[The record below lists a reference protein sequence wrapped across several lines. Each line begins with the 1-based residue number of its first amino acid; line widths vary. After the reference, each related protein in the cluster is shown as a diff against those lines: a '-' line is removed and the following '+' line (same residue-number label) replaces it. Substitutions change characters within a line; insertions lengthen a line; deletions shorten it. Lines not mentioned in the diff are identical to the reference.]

1 MNTSFIGHS
10 SNGEQ
15 SERLERLARYFLTSN
30 KLFNALRLEFIRFD
44 LLRVEVRIPFNG
56 EFELASGE
64 GLSTGIITT
73 ALDSIFGLVVLA
85 NLEQLAPVATI
96 GLNVDFTSTPRRG
109 ESVICHA
116 EYGGSSEQVA
126 HVRGHVV
133 GEEHGKVF
141 AFGSAT
147 FMIGTRG
154 PAINPISRA

>member
-1 MNTSFIGHS
+1 MQNNLVDNLSA
-10 SNGEQ
+10 NAQ
-15 SERLERLARYFLTSN
+15 SDRLHILARYFLTSN
-30 KLFNALRLEFIRFD
+30 LLFESLRLEFIHFD
-44 LLRVEVRIPFNG
+44 ASRAEIRIPFNG

-133 GEEHGKVF
+133 GEEHGKMF

-154 PAINPISRA
+154 PAINPIS

>member
-30 KLFNALRLEFIRFD
+30 KLFKSLRLEFIRFD
-44 LLRVEVRIPFNG
+44 LLRVEVRIPFNR
-56 EFELASGE
+56 EFELASDQ
-64 GLSTGIITT
+64 GLSTGILTT

-85 NLEQLAPVATI
+85 NLEELAPVATI

-133 GEEHGKVF
+133 GEEHGKMF

-154 PAINPISRA
+154 PAINPIS

>member
-15 SERLERLARYFLTSN
+15 SERLERLAGYFLTSN
-30 KLFNALRLEFIRFD
+30 KLFKALRLEFIRFD

-116 EYGGSSEQVA
+116 EYGGSTEQVA

-133 GEEHGKVF
+133 GEEHGKMF

-154 PAINPISRA
+154 PAINPIS

>member
-30 KLFNALRLEFIRFD
+30 KLFKSLRLEFIRFD

-56 EFELASGE
+56 EFELASDE
-64 GLSTGIITT
+64 GLSTGILTT

-85 NLEQLAPVATI
+85 NLKQLAPVATI

-133 GEEHGKVF
+133 GEEHGKMF

-154 PAINPISRA
+154 PAINPIS

>member
-1 MNTSFIGHS
+1 MNTSFVGHS

-15 SERLERLARYFLTSN
+15 SEHLERLARYFLTSN
-30 KLFNALRLEFIRFD
+30 KLFRALRLEFIRFD

-56 EFELASGE
+56 EFELASDE

-85 NLEQLAPVATI
+85 NLKELAPVATI

-133 GEEHGKVF
+133 GEEHGKMF

-154 PAINPISRA
+154 PAINPIS

>member
-30 KLFNALRLEFIRFD
+30 KLFKSLRLEFIRFD
-44 LLRVEVRIPFNG
+44 LLRVEVRIPFNR
-56 EFELASGE
+56 EFELASDE
-64 GLSTGIITT
+64 GLSTGILTT

-85 NLEQLAPVATI
+85 NLEELAPVATI

-133 GEEHGKVF
+133 GEEHGKMF

-154 PAINPISRA
+154 PAINPIS

>member
-1 MNTSFIGHS
+1 M
-10 SNGEQ
+10 
-15 SERLERLARYFLTSN
+15 TSN
-30 KLFNALRLEFIRFD
+30 KLFKSLRLEFIRFD
-44 LLRVEVRIPFNG
+44 LLRVEVRIPFNR
-56 EFELASGE
+56 EFELASDE
-64 GLSTGIITT
+64 GLSTGMLTT

-85 NLEQLAPVATI
+85 NLEELAPVATI

-133 GEEHGKVF
+133 GEEHGKMF

-154 PAINPISRA
+154 PAINPIS

>member
-30 KLFNALRLEFIRFD
+30 KLFKSLRLEFIRFD

-56 EFELASGE
+56 EFELASDE
-64 GLSTGIITT
+64 GLSTGILTT

-85 NLEQLAPVATI
+85 NLEELAPVATI

-133 GEEHGKVF
+133 GEEHGKMF

-154 PAINPISRA
+154 PAINPIS

>member
-10 SNGEQ
+10 SNDEQ
-15 SERLERLARYFLTSN
+15 SERLERLARYFSTSN
-30 KLFNALRLEFIRFD
+30 KLFKSLRLEFIRFD
-44 LLRVEVRIPFNG
+44 LLGVEVRIPFNG
-56 EFELASGE
+56 EFELASDE
-64 GLSTGIITT
+64 GLSTGILTT

-85 NLEQLAPVATI
+85 NLKQLAPVATI

-133 GEEHGKVF
+133 GEEHGKMF

-154 PAINPISRA
+154 PAINPIS